1 MDFTEREKRNLAI
14 LEILRK
20 AGPLSRAQISKNLN
34 LNVVTISNYIDNFLN
49 KQLVLE
55 RELDISEGGRRP
67 VLLDI
72 NPEAA
77 YSIGVGINLFNTVA
91 VLVDLKGNIV
101 SRTKREPPP
110 KNARD
115 IVSNLEEV
123 ISETIK
129 KTKEKSK
136 IKGIGIGIAGIVNK
150 KEGSI
155 RWPEKVDRN
164 YNYATITLPLK
175 EILEKEFSFPVLIEN
190 DATCACFGESF
201 LNLGIEVKNLIYMFS
216 GVGCG
221 MVINGQI
228 FTGSTGCAGEVSIF
242 NFQEDSL
249 FNCKEGSPCFLK
261 RWEQDL
267 GMVEE
272 AKTQITQIKGTD
284 KGSKILELSE
294 DDIDKINLKMI
305 FQAAKAKDPLACSV
319 LEKGAKRLGI
329 KIAYLVNLLNPEVVI
344 IGGGLE
350 EAPHIF
356 LETIKK
362 SIDSWAFEEAARSVR
377 IIYSELGEDAC
388 ALGAASLIIQKI
400 FSQT

>member
-101 SRTKREPPP
+101 SRTKREPSP

-175 EILEKEFSFPVLIEN
+175 EILEKS
-190 DATCACFGESF
+190 
-201 LNLGIEVKNLIYMFS
+201 
-216 GVGCG
+216 
-221 MVINGQI
+221 
-228 FTGSTGCAGEVSIF
+228 
-242 NFQEDSL
+242 SL
-249 FNCKEGSPCFLK
+249 FL
-261 RWEQDL
+261 
-267 GMVEE
+267 
-272 AKTQITQIKGTD
+272 
-284 KGSKILELSE
+284 
-294 DDIDKINLKMI
+294 
-305 FQAAKAKDPLACSV
+305 
-319 LEKGAKRLGI
+319 
-329 KIAYLVNLLNPEVVI
+329 Y
-344 IGGGLE
+344 
-350 EAPHIF
+350 
-356 LETIKK
+356 
-362 SIDSWAFEEAARSVR
+362 
-377 IIYSELGEDAC
+377 
-388 ALGAASLIIQKI
+388 
-400 FSQT
+400 